1 MISLGLWFHEMNV
14 FGQMVVS
21 LWFVGVCICMY
32 ANKAFVRN
40 KTNGNLSLS
49 FCYLFS
55 KSLSFHFQVSV
66 CGCVWFAF
74 ECSSQPLRDKSL
86 GSWHQKRHLIC

>member
-66 CGCVWFAF
+66 CGCVWFAL
-74 ECSSQPLRDKSL
+74 SVHLSHLGTSL
-86 GSWHQKRHLIC
+86 WEIGIKRGI